1 MFKSSFI
8 WLGLALCAG
17 CASFN
22 APVADSS
29 YRQVEAS
36 IPQWGA
42 IVDLASGEQIPA
54 TRLLNELAAAQTVM
68 VGEVHENP
76 VHHLIEQW
84 LAARLNEHRPQGA
97 VVLEMLSSDQ
107 QRSVDE
113 VKAWLAEGNQV
124 RSKRLKHIMR
134 WDQRWSW
141 AQYGA
146 LVEALMHAPAPLLAG
161 NISASQ
167 RSDLMNSPP
176 ADAAVLFANPAV
188 AAQQRKQIVDMHCG
202 QIDSARLDAMLAIQV
217 ARDQRMARVLDSA
230 PAPRLLFAG
239 TLHTLKSQGAPLYLK
254 QGPTHA
260 ALKVL
265 VMGEQGQ
272 PVTHQ
277 DADYLWLL
285 PAHDATGTPLSGS
298 APSCGELSNTAGNGS

>member
-17 CASFN
+17 CASVN
-22 APVADSS
+22 APVVDTA
-29 YRQVEAS
+29 YRQAEAS

-54 TRLLNELAAAQTVM
+54 TRLLAELAAADTVM

-84 LAARLNEHRPQGA
+84 LATRLAEQRPQGA

-107 QRSVDE
+107 QRPVNE

-124 RSKRLKHIMR
+124 RSKRLRHIMR
-134 WDQRWSW
+134 WDERWSW

-146 LVEALMHAPAPLLAG
+146 LVESLMQAPAPLLAG
-161 NISASQ
+161 NISAAQ
-167 RSDLMNSPP
+167 RSALINSPP
-176 ADAAVLFANPAV
+176 ADTAALFASPAV

-202 QIDSARLDAMLAIQV
+202 QIDQARLNAMLAIQH
-217 ARDQRMARVLDSA
+217 ARDQRMAQALDDA

-239 TLHTLKSQGAPLYLK
+239 TLHTLKTQGAPLYLR
-254 QGPTHA
+254 QGPGSA

-285 PAHDATGTPLSGS
+285 PSHDASGAALSAS
-298 APSCGELSNTAGNGS
+298 APRCDEPSKTTAH